1 MKLLVLLPVLFLLL
15 CLPSIVCGNEIFIWY
30 DENGRAHYTQ
40 DPPPANARTKSGENW
55 WQEDEIPGS
64 DAISGEGL
72 DVVDTSLSQS
82 AMEVGENSIHEEMQA
97 EEHFLDEEE
106 DVNLNRS
113 ERKRKSKKKGF
124 FSFFKRDREDNDCD
138 EYAWLVE
145 NYGICPLDEP
155 KKDVI
160 GSTFRAKVVDSS
172 KGVWSSCKGTRNG
185 DVYVF
190 KNKGE
195 GLWETDGGVPECP
208 FYESFYW
215 R

>member
-1 MKLLVLLPVLFLLL
+1 MKGLVLLPVLFLFL
-15 CLPSIVCGNEIFIWY
+15 CLPSNVCGNEIYKWY
-30 DENGRAHYTQ
+30 DENGKAHYTQ
-40 DPPPANARTKSGENW
+40 DPPPANARSESGESW
-55 WQEDEIPGS
+55 WQEDETSES
-64 DAISGEGL
+64 DAKSEVVL
-72 DVVDTSLSQS
+72 DKADTNLLQS
-82 AMEVGENSIHEEMQA
+82 DMAVEENSLHEEVEA
-97 EEHFLDEEE
+97 KEPPLHEE
-106 DVNLNRS
+106 DDENLNQK

-124 FSFFKRDREDNDCD
+124 FSFFKRDKEDNDCD
-138 EYAWLVE
+138 GYAWFVE
-145 NYGICPLDEP
+145 NHGICPLDEP

-160 GSTFRAKVVDSS
+160 GSTFRAKVVDSR

-195 GLWETDGGVPECP
+195 GLWETDGGEPECP

>member
-1 MKLLVLLPVLFLLL
+1 MKALVLLPVFFLFFY
-15 CLPSIVCGNEIFIWY
+15 LPSNVCGNEIYIWY
-30 DENGRAHYTQ
+30 DENGRAHYTHN
-40 DPPPANARTKSGENW
+40 PPPANALSKTGESW
-55 WQEDEIPGS
+55 WQEDETS
-64 DAISGEGL
+64 ENDVVAEEGL
-72 DVVDTSLSQS
+72 DKAYDNLMQSVV
-82 AMEVGENSIHEEMQA
+82 EA
-97 EEHFLDEEE
+97 EENNIPEQEDEHFDQRETT
-106 DVNLNRS
+106 
-113 ERKRKSKKKGF
+113 RKPKKKGF
-124 FSFFKRDREDNDCD
+124 FSFFISLFKRDKEDDNDDNCD
-138 EYAWLVE
+138 KYAWFVE
-145 NYGICPLDEP
+145 NHGICPLDEP

-160 GSTFRAKVVDSS
+160 GSTFRAKVVDSR